1 MTIAPEDR
9 CSPYLAS
16 DYRYPPS
23 VEPQIA
29 ARLGGVRSK
38 YTGRVFHSL
47 QETDIEHIVARSEAH
62 DGGLCSADRETRR
75 AFAADLL
82 NLTLAAPWLNRYVK
96 KAKDAA
102 DWMPERNRC
111 WFARQVVKVKRKYEL
126 TVDWR
131 EMQALEGVLGGCG
144 DG

>member
-1 MTIAPEDR
+1 M
-9 CSPYLAS
+9 
-16 DYRYPPS
+16 
-23 VEPQIA
+23 
-29 ARLGGVRSK
+29 
-38 YTGRVFHSL
+38 FHSL

-62 DGGLCSADRETRR
+62 DSGLCSADRETRR

-82 NLTLAAPWLNRYVK
+82 NLTLAAPRLNRYVK

-111 WFARQVVKVKRKYEL
+111 WFARQVVKVKRKYGL

>member
-47 QETDIEHIVARSEAH
+47 EEPDIEHIVARSEAH
-62 DGGLCSADRETRR
+62 DSGLCRADRETRR

-82 NLTLAAPWLNRYVK
+82 NLTLAAPRLNRYVK

-111 WFARQVVKVKRKYEL
+111 
-126 TVDWR
+126 
-131 EMQALEGVLGGCG
+131 
-144 DG
+144 

>member
-38 YTGRVFHSL
+38 YTGQVFHSL

-82 NLTLAAPWLNRYVK
+82 NLTLAAPRLNRYAK

-102 DWMPERNRC
+102 D
-111 WFARQVVKVKRKYEL
+111 
-126 TVDWR
+126 
-131 EMQALEGVLGGCG
+131 
-144 DG
+144 

>member
-1 MTIAPEDR
+1 M
-9 CSPYLAS
+9 
-16 DYRYPPS
+16 
-23 VEPQIA
+23 
-29 ARLGGVRSK
+29 
-38 YTGRVFHSL
+38 FHSL
-47 QETDIEHIVARSEAH
+47 EETDIEHIVARSEAH
-62 DGGLCSADRETRR
+62 DSGLCSADRETRR

-82 NLTLAAPWLNRYVK
+82 NLTLAAPRLNRYVK

-131 EMQALEGVLGGCG
+131 EMQALEGVLDGCG